1 MILYTIMPEH
11 LVFQA
16 AAEEYE
22 KQTTVYYDGIPF
34 LVQKAETGEYEIV
47 RNLSTNPLHFLE
59 QKYAPGT
66 RFPMSV
72 ATRNEFRPHSW
83 YNK

>member
-22 KQTTVYYDGIPF
+22 KQTTVLYEGIPF
-34 LVQKAETGEYEIV
+34 LVQKTKTDEYEIV
-47 RNLSTNPLHFLE
+47 RNLSTNPFHFLE

-66 RFPMSV
+66 RFPRSA
-72 ATRNEFRPHSW
+72 ATS
-83 YNK
+83 

>member
-11 LVFQA
+11 FIFQT

-22 KQTTVYYDGIPF
+22 KQKMVYYDGIPF
-34 LVQKAETGEYEIV
+34 LVQKTETNEYEII

-66 RFPMSV
+66 RFPASP
-72 ATRNEFRPHSW
+72 ATS
-83 YNK
+83 